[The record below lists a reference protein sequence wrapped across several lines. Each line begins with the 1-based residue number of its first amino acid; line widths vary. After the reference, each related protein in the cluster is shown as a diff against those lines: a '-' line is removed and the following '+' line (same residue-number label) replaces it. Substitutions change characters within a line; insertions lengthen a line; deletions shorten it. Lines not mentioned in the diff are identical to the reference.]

1 MTVSSTR
8 GEQLNI
14 ILRNTISLVTE
25 RELEEKLSEN
35 RVLRVKLGVD
45 PSVADLHLGHAVVL
59 RKLRQFQEFGHKVI
73 LIIGDFTARIGDP
86 SGRSKTRPMLSKEE
100 VEENA
105 RTYSTQAFRILDKE
119 MTEVR
124 FNSEWLNKLTF
135 EELIRISSYYT
146 VARMLERDDF
156 EKRYEQNE
164 PISISEFMYPL
175 AQAYDSVCI
184 NADIE
189 IGGDDQYF
197 NMLVGRRL
205 QQGYG
210 QKSQIVM
217 TLPLLEGTDGKAK
230 MSKSLGNYIAFEDD
244 PKDMYGKLMSLPD
257 ELITKYLRLLTD
269 IDEEKIKQVET
280 SIEQGAVNPRDSK
293 MEMALA
299 ITEEFHGK
307 AVARQAQRHFIEVF
321 QKRNVPKEITDIFI
335 PREGINIVDL
345 LHEKCGITSRSE
357 AKRLVMGGGVSI
369 EGEVV
374 RDFRSVIHQEYEGI
388 MKIGKRR
395 FFRLRC
401 EV

>member
-124 FNSEWLNKLTF
+124 FNSEWLSKLTF

-269 IDEEKIKQVET
+269 IDEEKIKQVEA
-280 SIEQGAVNPRDSK
+280 SIEQGAINPRDSK
-293 MEMALA
+293 MEMALT
-299 ITEEFHGK
+299 ITEEFHGE

-321 QKRNVPKEITDIFI
+321 QKRNVPKEITDVFV